1 MLELDGVRLL
11 TDPVLRKRILHLRRR
26 VPLPDEP
33 LTELTAVL
41 ISHVHYDHLDLP
53 SLRSLGPGVPVV
65 VPRGSRRPVRRLA
78 DVREL
83 GVGEEIRFGE
93 VSVRATRAEHRSARV
108 LHRSP
113 TSVGYMISG
122 SRRIYFAGDTDLF
135 PEMSDIAESLD
146 LALVPVAG
154 WGAKVGP
161 GHLDPER
168 AARAVQLLRP
178 RTAVPIHWGTL
189 SPAHRETSD
198 EPPRTFRELAAHV
211 APDVEVRILAPGEM
225 LRF

>member
-1 MLELDGVRLL
+1 
-11 TDPVLRKRILHLRRR
+11 
-26 VPLPDEP
+26 
-33 LTELTAVL
+33 
-41 ISHVHYDHLDLP
+41 
-53 SLRSLGPGVPVV
+53 
-65 VPRGSRRPVRRLA
+65 
-78 DVREL
+78 
-83 GVGEEIRFGE
+83 
-93 VSVRATRAEHRSARV
+93 V

-113 TSVGYMISG
+113 TSVGYVISG

-135 PEMSDIAESLD
+135 PEMADIAESLD

-189 SPAHRETSD
+189 SPAHRATSD
-198 EPPRTFRELAAHV
+198 EPPRTFRELAAHL